1 MDCARTVDVLALSNR
16 LNRPLCSPRQQLA
29 RHVARA
35 RVPGRPGDGFDA
47 LGRGAGARG
56 RSERDRS
63 CRRRSRACVS
73 GVPSLQPLLCVR
85 VTDVTST
92 IWGSCFRY
100 FAARDAWRQ
109 RSWPVMCHDDA
120 GGPLRRGGLEP
131 LQSLQRWLGTVTA
144 VTAMAW
150 NCYNWY
156 SDGLEPLQPLQRWPG
171 TEASKTRRTRA
182 LFDHTA
188 DYRLRLR
195 APQIVTSVTSV
206 TSTFPPPSRAA
217 NRRRDVASVTPI
229 LVEHVTDDRAY
240 TCCYAL

>member
-131 LQSLQRWLGTVTA
+131 LQSLQRWLGTVTT

-150 NCYNWY
+150 NRGVKDPPNP
-156 SDGLEPLQPLQRWPG
+156 SPLRSHG
-171 TEASKTRRTRA
+171 
-182 LFDHTA
+182 
-188 DYRLRLR
+188 RL
-195 APQIVTSVTSV
+195 PT
-206 TSTFPPPSRAA
+206 PPSRAA
-217 NRRRDVASVTPI
+217 DRYIRYIRYVNLSSAFARRKSSARCCF
-229 LVEHVTDDRAY
+229 RY
-240 TCCYAL
+240 TNTRGARHR